1 MKNLITVLNAAFSV
15 PAFMLI
21 TGDYSMTQ
29 LTVAYVAGMCCV
41 WIFVFSMSRLYR
53 NHKNTVDNICIVLRA
68 LSWVIFAVCLLTV
81 GFSAN
86 RYVMA
91 WGYFMVLTAWAS
103 YCIKPKKPNYVNPIK

>member
-1 MKNLITVLNAAFSV
+1 MKNLITMVNTAFSV

-21 TGDYSMTQ
+21 IGDYSMTQ
-29 LTVAYVAGMCCV
+29 LTVAYVAGMSCV

-53 NHKNTVDNICIVLRA
+53 NHRDTVDSICIALRA

-86 RYVMA
+86 RYVMV
-91 WGYFMVLTAWAS
+91 WGYFMVLTAWIS
-103 YCIKPKKPNYVNPIK
+103 HCIKPKKPIYVNPIK